1 MNADRAK
8 EVGENILKL
17 WWRTTFTN
25 TRLKKTHLVTMAQ
38 KNAIVVVDGE
48 TLQIDPQLL
57 FQRLTPV
64 AQNMTKCRNISVLA
78 MQSDIVPSLN
88 TTNFFETS
96 HN

>member
-8 EVGENILKL
+8 EVGENILKQ

-25 TRLKKTHLVTMAQ
+25 TRLKKNHLVTMAQ